1 MISSIKG
8 SAILNNRILQ
18 LLGLVLLGMVIY
30 LGQGI
35 LVPLGFALVLSISLL
50 PVYRFFKRLRFP
62 ESLAIIAAILVAFII
77 IGVIVALIS
86 IEITSL
92 VSNVDEL
99 QANINLHLKEIGI
112 WIESK
117 FGYGLKQQNVF
128 IQQQIASLKSSGGA
142 ILQGTASS
150 VGSLLIWFGLVPV
163 YVYLIL
169 YYKNLLLRFVF
180 LAIKSDHHDTVEES
194 IYEGESTVKSYLNG
208 LMIEMLIVGVM
219 LFGILLLMGVKYAL
233 LIAAIFAILNMI
245 PYVGALVANLLAVV
259 ITLSTSPHLWHTW
272 AVLITIT
279 VVQFIDNNMIMP
291 YLVGSKVKINAF
303 VTVIAVVIGEALAG
317 VGGMFLSIPAVAV
330 MKAIFDKVDSMRH
343 WGMLFGDDN
352 PKLNPL
358 SYPVMRL
365 RKRFMR
371 VNEQKKQQDEGGG
384 TPTN

>member
-8 SAILNNRILQ
+8 AAILNNRILQ

-77 IGVIVALIS
+77 IGVIVGLIS

-92 VSNVDEL
+92 VNNADEL
-99 QANINLHLKEIGI
+99 QANINLHLKEIGL
-112 WIESK
+112 WIESR

-371 VNEQKKQQDEGGG
+371 INEQKKQQDEGGG